1 MFGEEQKMSNGVN
14 IYIGADHAGFKLKE
28 ELKEFLRD
36 LGYDVEDTGAY
47 KFDENDDYPDFI
59 IPVARAVAK
68 NPEHNNGIVIGGSGQ
83 GEAMA
88 ANRIKGVRAALIYD
102 KYSAKMSR
110 EHNNANII
118 SLGARV
124 LSVRKAKKL
133 VKLWL
138 DTPFSNGERHIR
150 RIKKIDQ

>member
-1 MFGEEQKMSNGVN
+1 MN

-59 IPVARAVAK
+59 ILVAKAVAK

-124 LSVRKAKKL
+124 LSARKAKKL

-138 DTPFSNGERHIR
+138 DSPFSNGERHIR

>member
-1 MFGEEQKMSNGVN
+1 MN

>member
-1 MFGEEQKMSNGVN
+1 MN

-124 LSVRKAKKL
+124 LSARKAKKL

>member
-1 MFGEEQKMSNGVN
+1 MN

-59 IPVARAVAK
+59 ILVAKAVAK

-110 EHNNANII
+110 EHNNANVI
-118 SLGARV
+118 SLGARA
-124 LSVRKAKKL
+124 LSIRKAKKL

>member
-1 MFGEEQKMSNGVN
+1 MN
-14 IYIGADHAGFKLKE
+14 IYIGADHAGFK
-28 ELKEFLRD
+28 LKEFLRD

-59 IPVARAVAK
+59 ILVAKAVAK

-124 LSVRKAKKL
+124 LSARKAKKL